1 MARRRVGTLDAL
13 LEQWAR
19 WCDAPTGSNTLGG
32 SGETMLARLIATK
45 GDLMFGG
52 GCTSTEP
59 QDSIETSI
67 ELAVVEL
74 GRHNPMAADV
84 LRLECVAGW
93 WQVTRRRAI
102 KGYDP
107 RGLDQLA
114 NALALGISVRTY
126 RRRLAEARAAVERAL
141 GISEAPRMTQR
152 RSPANGC

>member
-1 MARRRVGTLDAL
+1 MARRRVGALDAL

-19 WCDAPTGSNTLGG
+19 WCDAPSGSSVLGG
-32 SGETMLARLIATK
+32 SGESMLARLIATK

-52 GCTSTEP
+52 GCCSTEP

-67 ELAVVEL
+67 EMAVVEL
-74 GRHNPMAADV
+74 GSANQMAADV

-102 KGYDP
+102 RGYDP
-107 RGLDQLA
+107 RGVDQLA

-126 RRRLAEARAAVERAL
+126 RRRLAEARRFVATRLKVKV
-141 GISEAPRMTQR
+141 
-152 RSPANGC
+152 